1 MLPRCS
7 AHFATKFA
15 KVEAEGV
22 LGVATQTLGSS
33 LQNSRSTEGCSK
45 SHLYVA
51 EELAATIAAAKSL
64 EIEY

>member
-7 AHFATKFA
+7 AHFATEFA

-22 LGVATQTLGSS
+22 LGVAIQTLGSS

-45 SHLYVA
+45 SHLLVA
-51 EELAATIAAAKSL
+51 EELVTTIAGAKSL

>member
-1 MLPRCS
+1 MLLRCS

-22 LGVATQTLGSS
+22 LGVVIQTLGSS

-45 SHLYVA
+45 SHLFVA
-51 EELAATIAAAKSL
+51 EELVTTIAGAKSL

>member
-1 MLPRCS
+1 MLPRCL

-15 KVEAEGV
+15 KVEVEGV

-45 SHLYVA
+45 SHL
-51 EELAATIAAAKSL
+51 
-64 EIEY
+64 

>member
-15 KVEAEGV
+15 KVEVEGV

-45 SHLYVA
+45 SHL
-51 EELAATIAAAKSL
+51 
-64 EIEY
+64 